1 MQGIYKEIFL
11 TRKGLPTVIEYVQ
24 WTNGITI
31 NLKCMDYIIPDGAE
45 ARIYVKK
52 PSGNEVYNPAS
63 ISGNTIIIDP
73 TTQMFAEEGGAMA
86 QVQILTGAKVA
97 ATFLLA
103 FDVEKNIISESAVES
118 TNEYAVLDSLIA
130 DARGAISEA
139 ETAVENAAQAKK
151 NAETAAAQAEKAAE
165 SANAAAAQ
173 AEKAAD
179 DCETEIQAALNA
191 ARSALAAAQAAAQA
205 AQEVESATASA
216 NAALAAAQKVLN
228 EWQGLEDASRV
239 TALEEAVADITKAL
253 SNVLAVS

>member
-1 MQGIYKEIFL
+1 MNEIIKKIFL
-11 TRKGLPTVIEYVQ
+11 TKKGLQTVIKYVQ
-24 WTNGITI
+24 GTNAVPIS
-31 NLKCMDYIIPDGAE
+31 LHVEDYTLPSGAE
-45 ARIYVKK
+45 ARIYIKK
-52 PSGNEVYNPAS
+52 PSGKEVYNNAS
-63 ISGNTIIIDP
+63 ISGNTINVTP
-73 TTQMFAEEGGAMA
+73 TTQMFAEEGEAKG
-86 QVQILTGAKVA
+86 QGQILSGGKIR
-97 ATFLLA
+97 ATFVLL
-103 FDVEKNIISESAVES
+103 FDGMENIINESAVES

-151 NAETAAAQAEKAAE
+151 NAET
-165 SANAAAAQ
+165 AAAQ